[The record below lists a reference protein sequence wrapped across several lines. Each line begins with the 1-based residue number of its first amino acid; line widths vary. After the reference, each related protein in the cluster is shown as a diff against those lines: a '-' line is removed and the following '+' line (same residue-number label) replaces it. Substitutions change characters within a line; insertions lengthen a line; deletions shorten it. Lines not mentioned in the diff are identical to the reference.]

1 MSTIKSPTG
10 MKLMTIESQCI
21 LNSITEQTVHLS
33 HQQRAEL
40 ASLARRFRTPLLKRA
55 VFHLLNTK

>member
-1 MSTIKSPTG
+1 
-10 MKLMTIESQCI
+10 MKLMTIESKCI
-21 LNSITEQTVHLS
+21 LNSITEQTDHLS